1 MKRKKGKKKQAAA
14 APDLSR
20 ILGYTPPHD
29 VPAESES
36 DAESAASEE
45 GNAADGVVDRDWIK
59 MRAAKMTA
67 RHNAKQA
74 AAAAAAQQGSGR

>member
-1 MKRKKGKKKQAAA
+1 MKRKKGKKKEAVA

-20 ILGYTPPHD
+20 ILGYTPPNE
-29 VPAESES
+29 VPIESES
-36 DAESAASEE
+36 DDDSPADEDA
-45 GNAADGVVDRDWIK
+45 NAADSVVDREYIK

-74 AAAAAAQQGSGR
+74 AAAAAAQQKGGQ